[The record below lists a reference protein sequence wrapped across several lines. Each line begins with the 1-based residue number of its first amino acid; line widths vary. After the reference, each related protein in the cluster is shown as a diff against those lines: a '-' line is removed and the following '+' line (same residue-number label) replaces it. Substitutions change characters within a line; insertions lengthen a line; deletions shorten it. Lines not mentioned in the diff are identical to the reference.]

1 MSKKYKI
8 DDLTMENIATYMD
21 NEIREKVH
29 SQEAPCSNE
38 HFLVAYYEELQLGE
52 QCNTE
57 GFFDILLYKFDINI
71 EELQDIERVK
81 SYDECII
88 SLETLQDLEKECVV
102 EFCVNNGSSGHRIG
116 KYWYTLHLINGTDVE
131 VYTW

>member
-1 MSKKYKI
+1 MSKKYNI

-21 NEIREKVH
+21 DELREKVH
-29 SQEAPCSNE
+29 SKEAPCSNE
-38 HFLVAYYEELQLGE
+38 HFLVAYYEELQSGE
-52 QCNTE
+52 QYNTE
-57 GFFDILLYKFDINI
+57 GFFDILLYEFNINI

-81 SYDECII
+81 SYEGCII
-88 SLETLQDLEKECVV
+88 SLETLQDLERECVV

>member
-8 DDLTMENIATYMD
+8 DDLTMENIVKYMD
-21 NEIREKVH
+21 NKIREKVY

-38 HFLVAYYEELQLGE
+38 HFLVAYYEELQSGE

-57 GFFDILLYKFDINI
+57 GFFDILLYEFDINI

-88 SLETLQDLEKECVV
+88 SLETLQDLEKRMC
-102 EFCVNNGSSGHRIG
+102 S
-116 KYWYTLHLINGTDVE
+116 
-131 VYTW
+131 

>member
-21 NEIREKVH
+21 KEIREKGH

-38 HFLVAYYEELQLGE
+38 HFLVAYYEEIQSGKQE
-52 QCNTE
+52 RQSV
-57 GFFDILLYKFDINI
+57 FFDILLYEFDINI

-81 SYDECII
+81 SFDGCVI
-88 SLETLQDLEKECVV
+88 SLEKLQDLERECVV

-116 KYWYTLHLINGTDVE
+116 NTWYTLHLISGVDVE
-131 VYTW
+131 VYV